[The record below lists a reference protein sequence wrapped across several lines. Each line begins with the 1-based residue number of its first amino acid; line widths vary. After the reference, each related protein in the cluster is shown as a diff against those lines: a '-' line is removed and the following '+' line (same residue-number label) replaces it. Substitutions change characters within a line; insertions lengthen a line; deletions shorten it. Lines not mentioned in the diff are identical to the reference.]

1 MSTTSHPDI
10 VRPRLA
16 RVCLAGFQYFIAVFA
31 VGFVLGVLRV
41 LWLEPWLGTR
51 VAELS
56 EMPFMLVAIM
66 LASRWVVQRMHL
78 DHVKE
83 PLWAGLIALALLLIT
98 EVVVV
103 LELRGVSISDYIHDS
118 DKVTGTV
125 YLIMLWVFALFP
137 AASDLVFPRNIDRDR
152 K

>member
-16 RVCLAGFQYFIAVFA
+16 RVGLAGFLYFIAVFQ
-31 VGFVLGVLRV
+31 VGFLLGILRV

-51 VAELS
+51 SAELL

-66 LASRWVVQRMHL
+66 FASRWVVRRMRL
-78 DHVKE
+78 DHIKE
-83 PLWAGLIALALLLIT
+83 PLWAGLFALALLLIA
-98 EVVVV
+98 EVAVV
-103 LELRGVSISDYIHDS
+103 LELRGVSISDYVHDR
-118 DKVTGTV
+118 DAVTGTI

-137 AASDLVFPRNIDRDR
+137 AASDLVFPRIIERES
-152 K
+152 